1 MKREPFNEDEWQWLV
16 DRLATAKWI
25 TGTNIETPDSLAL
38 TFTPLGKVQMRLLG
52 EAARPVAERESGVRS
67 CRVTFTERVR
77 FFYRRQLAVA
87 ALSPPAFS
95 PSQRTA
101 LVALAS
107 VHERQWREG

>member
-1 MKREPFNEDEWQWLV
+1 MKTKSSK
-16 DRLATAKWI
+16 ATSRI
-25 TGTNIETPDSLAL
+25 D
-38 TFTPLGKVQMRLLG
+38 MR
-52 EAARPVAERESGVRS
+52 
-67 CRVTFTERVR
+67 RVTFTEWVR